1 MLACIPSDLW
11 APGTVGQRK
20 FIEPLFTEDANIK
33 DELDLPRSEFFML
46 PDGSSRSFSASF
58 EKALYPNRWSV
69 VIEQS
74 RVYRRIARSTIAGFD
89 DLEVATKLALYR
101 RAEHEL
107 VLTPAVFLTAP
118 TGSHV
123 VAENRTKL
131 QPALV
136 FAKGFGDLKWG
147 WLRPLALQG
156 DIGYEAA
163 VTGVRERHATY
174 DMVLEYSVPNL
185 NRFIRNADTG
195 LTWSTICGWVTPHE
209 QFSGICTHSS
219 NSTVRP
225 RLGGTSGSS
234 ATFLRPGLAYIGK
247 FFQIST
253 AADVPLR
260 GYLPR
265 RRVGAVVLFD
275 LFLNKVVPAFGW
287 TPFGKHHHDVDEPE
301 MTARRRDENIVA
313 ESDKCCVYRSSS
325 ASVRETRYNDAARS
339 TRAAAFGG
347 QELQGDHYGRPGN
360 STWLRSQA
368 VE

>member
-1 MLACIPSDLW
+1 MLACIPSVLW
-11 APGTVGQRK
+11 AHGTVGQRK

-33 DELDLPRSEFFML
+33 NELDLQRAEFLML

-74 RVYRRIARSTIAGFD
+74 RVYRRVAGSTIAGFD

-195 LTWSTICGWVTPHE
+195 LTWSTICGWVTPYE
-209 QFSGICTHSS
+209 QFSETCTHSL
-219 NSTVRP
+219 NSTARP
-225 RLGGTSGSS
+225 RLGVLRVRARPFSDRGLFTSGSTS
-234 ATFLRPGLAYIGK
+234 R
-247 FFQIST
+247 S
-253 AADVPLR
+253 V
-260 GYLPR
+260 R
-265 RRVGAVVLFD
+265 RRMFRSVVIC
-275 LFLNKVVPAFGW
+275 
-287 TPFGKHHHDVDEPE
+287 
-301 MTARRRDENIVA
+301 R
-313 ESDKCCVYRSSS
+313 
-325 ASVRETRYNDAARS
+325 
-339 TRAAAFGG
+339 
-347 QELQGDHYGRPGN
+347 
-360 STWLRSQA
+360 
-368 VE
+368 VEE